1 MTDCPPKVPLLW
13 KKNFDTLC
21 KIFAKLEVDLK
32 IVLTPAEC
40 QSLLSNPLSYQEE
53 WLKTQYEISFQD
65 VDWRAFEKSFFT
77 FHLVSL
83 LKKWWT
89 PNRSSNYFP
98 NQNFV
103 CDWID
108 KFHMSCS
115 SLHKDSSDSPVE
127 TFTDKGLLKK
137 VEALQ
142 AFTQLMT
149 EIVKK
154 LLVMGVPQLHSNCNA
169 NKIRNDMMSFIF
181 RTILGKYFPS
191 MLEKIDCIV
200 DCKTLNDVDEED
212 QYARVTYFIFSSLHF
227 TCYDGN
233 LVTLKDIIR
242 ILHQFDLIVKSNNK
256 NDNNDQTKWVFPQH
270 CNEKPKKINDTHCV
284 PRILNFDITER
295 KKRKVNHGDK
305 DLSSK

>member
-1 MTDCPPKVPLLW
+1 MNDCPPKVPLLW
-13 KKNFDTLC
+13 EKEFDALC
-21 KIFAKLEVDLK
+21 KIFAKLGVNFK
-32 IVLTPAEC
+32 IVLHPAEC

-53 WLKTQYEISFQD
+53 WLKIQHENSFAD

-98 NQNFV
+98 NKNFV

-108 KFHMSCS
+108 KYHMSCS
-115 SLHKDSSDSPVE
+115 SLHKDSSDSLVK

-137 VEALQ
+137 VEDLQ
-142 AFTQLMT
+142 AFTQSMT
-149 EIVKK
+149 ELVKK

-169 NKIRNDMMSFIF
+169 NTIRNDMMSFIF

-212 QYARVTYFIFSSLHF
+212 KYARVTNSIFSSLHF

-233 LVTLKDIIR
+233 LVTLKDILR
-242 ILHQFDLIVKSNNK
+242 ILHQFNIIVKSNN
-256 NDNNDQTKWVFPQH
+256 NNIDQTKWVFPQH
-270 CNEKPKKINDTHCV
+270 CNEKQKEINDTHCV
-284 PRILNFDITER
+284 PRILNFDNTER

-305 DLSSK
+305 ELSSK